1 MATTIKS
8 FEAKVIKLMDH
19 VSGRRLYFLNMDNG
33 AEGFGLTRYI

>member
-19 VSGRRLYFLNMDNG
+19 VSGRRLYFEHG
-33 AEGFGLTRYI
+33 